1 VRLFAVPVL
10 ALLAISLI
18 PIPASADHDDRDR
31 LEIRGVV
38 VAIDWFARTFY
49 LQGRTKFSDHRLWL
63 VVVDRRTDFDVKRR
77 RDHDEDDR
85 VRDFDHRDR
94 WLRLLDVGDAVEVE
108 GRLIGRRTILAREV
122 EVFARHRP
130 VLAPPV
136 VIVPAPPVVIV
147 PAPVIIFPRHGFVVI
162 GREFILSGR
171 AAPRSQVVIA
181 VVTVLG
187 AAVVWKHD
195 LWAFADDDG
204 HFNVM
209 IRPGFIQRGVQHQ
222 ITVRSRMQGGAESPP
237 VTVVVH
243 QD

>member
-1 VRLFAVPVL
+1 MRLLAVPVL

-38 VAIDWFARTFY
+38 VAIDWFARTFQ
-49 LQGRTKFSDHRLWL
+49 LQGRTRFSDHRLWL

-77 RDHDEDDR
+77 RDHDEDGR
-85 VRDFDHRDR
+85 VRDLDHRER
-94 WLRLLDVGDAVEVE
+94 GFRRLAVGDTVEVE

-122 EVFARHRP
+122 EVFARHRL
-130 VLAPPV
+130 VLP
-136 VIVPAPPVVIV
+136 PPVVIV
-147 PAPVIIFPRHGFVVI
+147 PAPVILFPRHGVIII
-162 GREFILSGR
+162 GREFFLSGR
-171 AAPRSQVVIA
+171 AAPRSQVMIV
-181 VVTVLG
+181 VVTVFG

-209 IRPGFIQRGVQHQ
+209 IRPGFIQQGVQHQ

-237 VTVVVH
+237 VTVVVR

>member
-1 VRLFAVPVL
+1 MVPVL

-38 VAIDWFARTFY
+38 VAIDWFARTFQ
-49 LQGRTKFSDHRLWL
+49 LQGRTRFSDHRLWL
-63 VVVDRRTDFDVKRR
+63 VVVDRRTDFELKRR
-77 RDHDEDDR
+77 RDRHDEDDR

-94 WLRLLDVGDAVEVE
+94 WLRLLDVGDGVEVE

-136 VIVPAPPVVIV
+136 VIVPAPVIL
-147 PAPVIIFPRHGFVVI
+147 FPRHGVIII
-162 GREFILSGR
+162 GREFFLSGR
-171 AAPRSQVVIA
+171 AAPRSQVVIV
-181 VVTVLG
+181 VVTVFG
-187 AAVVWKHD
+187 AAAVWKHD

-222 ITVRSRMQGGAESPP
+222 ITVRSRMQGGAESPAA
-237 VTVVVH
+237 TVVVR